1 MRNKKLFALIAIFAV
16 FALVAAACGDGETAT
31 TADGATTTT
40 GADGATTT
48 TAAVDDTTT
57 TTEAMM
63 IGEDVII
70 GLAFDVGGEG
80 DLSFNDLAAKAWKD
94 GKAMYGYDGSTL
106 EPTSGGENR
115 EENLRLLVDGGSN
128 LIIANGFAFNQNVGR
143 VAQEFPDVFFS
154 ITDDCALADDFSLL
168 DLPNVACVL
177 FAEEQGSFLVGVAA
191 GRTTE
196 SNTIGFIGGVET
208 DLIKK
213 FEAGFVAGVAAVN
226 PDAEVLIR
234 YLTQAPDFSGFTAP
248 ELGKEAALAE
258 FQQGADVI
266 YHAAG
271 LSGLGL
277 FEATKEIN
285 DGGTKAWAIG
295 VDSDQYQVLAETAPG
310 LEQYVLTSMLKRVD
324 VGQGTVIKAFL
335 EDNFQS
341 GENRFDLAV
350 DGVGYSTSGGFLSDE
365 LIAEMED
372 FKAKIISGEIVVPT
386 TP

>member
-1 MRNKKLFALIAIFAV
+1 MRTRKWFALVALLSVFALI
-16 FALVAAACGDGETAT
+16 AAACGDGE
-31 TADGATTTT
+31 ADET
-40 GADGATTT
+40 TTT
-48 TAAVDDTTT
+48 TAAETTT
-57 TTEAMM
+57 TAADM
-63 IGEDVII
+63 IGEGVLI
-70 GLAFDVGGEG
+70 GMAYDVGGRG
-80 DLSFNDLAAKAWKD
+80 DLSFNDLAAKAWDD
-94 GKAMYGYDGSTL
+94 GKAMYGYEGSEL

-115 EENLRLLVDGGSN
+115 EENLRLLIDGGHN
-128 LIIANGFAFNQNVGR
+128 MIIANGFAFNQNVGR
-143 VAQEFPDVFFS
+143 VGQEFPEVFFS
-154 ITDDCALADDFSLL
+154 ITDDCALAEDFSLL

-196 SNTIGFIGGVET
+196 TNTVGFIGGVET

-213 FEAGFVAGVAAVN
+213 FEAGFVAGVEAVN
-226 PDAEVLIR
+226 PDAEILIR

-277 FEATKEIN
+277 FEATKEVN
-285 DGGTKAWAIG
+285 DGGTTAWAIG
-295 VDSDQYQVLAETAPG
+295 VDADQYNVLAETAPG

-324 VGQGTVIKAFL
+324 VGQGTVIRDFL
-335 EDNFQS
+335 EGNFQS
-341 GENRFDLAV
+341 GENRFDLSV
-350 DGVGYSTSGGFLSDE
+350 DGVGYSTSGGFLSAE
-365 LIAEMED
+365 LQAEMEE

-386 TP
+386 AP

>member
-1 MRNKKLFALIAIFAV
+1 MRKRHWFVLVSLLAV
-16 FALVAAACGDGETAT
+16 FALVAAACGDGDAEE
-31 TADGATTTT
+31 TTTT
-40 GADGATTT
+40 AGEETTTT
-48 TAAVDDTTT
+48 TAA
-57 TTEAMM
+57 EEM
-63 IGEDVII
+63 IGEGVLI
-70 GLAFDVGGEG
+70 GMAYDVGGRG
-80 DLSFNDLAAKAWKD
+80 DLSFNDLAAKAWDD
-94 GKAMYGYDGSTL
+94 GKAMYGYEGSEL

-115 EENLRLLVDGGSN
+115 EENLRLLIDGGHN
-128 LIIANGFAFNQNVGR
+128 MIIANGFAFNQNVGR
-143 VAQEFPDVFFS
+143 VGQEFPDVYFS
-154 ITDDCALADDFSLL
+154 ITDDCALAEDFSLL

-213 FEAGFVAGVAAVN
+213 FEAGFVAGVEAVN
-226 PDAEVLIR
+226 PDAEILIR

-277 FEATKEIN
+277 FEAAGELN
-285 DGGTKAWAIG
+285 EGGTKVWAIG
-295 VDSDQYQVLAETAPG
+295 VDSDQYNVLAETAPG

-324 VGQGTVIKAFL
+324 VGQATVIKDFL
-335 EDNFQS
+335 EDTFQS
-341 GENRFDLAV
+341 GVNRFDLAV

-365 LIAEMED
+365 LQAEMED

-386 TP
+386 EP